1 MSATTNYFDNC
12 RTPQEIKV
20 RYRTLAFVHHPDRGG
35 NTAIMQV
42 INEQYLV
49 NLKACH
55 GINYG
60 KHKYNYR
67 PSHETAVMVMINK
80 VINYPVNVEIIGN
93 WIWLTGDTKPHRTE
107 FKELGFRYSRK
118 KVSWFWH
125 NPKDGYRKLSKKTF
139 GLDEIRLMFGTSG
152 NLEKEELER
161 IQA

>member
-1 MSATTNYFDNC
+1 MSTTNYFQGC

-35 NTAIMQV
+35 NTAIMQI
-42 INEQYLV
+42 INEEYHL

-67 PSHETAVMVMINK
+67 ASYEQAVQDMINK
-80 VINYPVNVEIIGN
+80 VINYPVSVEIIGN
-93 WIWLTGDTKPHRTE
+93 WIWLTGDTRPHRKA
-107 FKELGFRYSRK
+107 FKDLGFRYSRK

-161 IQA
+161 IQAM